1 MRAHWSSHPLIHPE
15 RLPSC
20 ELRTIV
26 SDCQALSIRHLQ
38 QRCDLYV
45 WDRVWA
51 RLAGS
56 EVRSPFFSPC
66 SVEQTNNSL
75 VLCRCLTHSLLPWI
89 HSAAARAKRH
99 VTSMIRTLLK
109 LVLDQVLQATST
121 LWKDQFLSKRC
132 PEPIFC
138 VCVLHTCSHR
148 LNPCPLWRVFFFSE
162 AWLWSS
168 IGSGSA
174 LLGGVHVPPSDRAAG
189 EELVDLCDGL
199 WWRVTCDVHNVEW
212 FQWQV

>member
-148 LNPCPLWRVFFFSE
+148 LNPCPLWRVFFFF
-162 AWLWSS
+162 LR
-168 IGSGSA
+168 
-174 LLGGVHVPPSDRAAG
+174 LGFGRQLDQDRLY
-189 EELVDLCDGL
+189 LVEYMSHPQTAPRGKNSWIC
-199 WWRVTCDVHNVEW
+199 VTACGGG
-212 FQWQV
+212 